1 MELRKRSYKQI
12 KYLKLKQKRI
22 FQIKNN
28 IFYFNNLLS
37 KLFLIER
44 NKYKS
49 KRLKSVYK
57 KLKKKILIVQA
68 IILKINTNIQQN
80 IENAI
85 ETYVTD
91 FKRIVALNNYSDE
104 YMLVQNFR
112 DRVSNILNSNILS
125 KFLKYRSQYNF
136 DLYSYLLKPSNLLFF
151 NKLSNFFNEIRSK
164 S

>member
-112 DRVSNILNSNILS
+112 DS
-125 KFLKYRSQYNF
+125 
-136 DLYSYLLKPSNLLFF
+136 
-151 NKLSNFFNEIRSK
+151 
-164 S
+164 

>member
-57 KLKKKILIVQA
+57 KLKKK
-68 IILKINTNIQQN
+68 
-80 IENAI
+80 
-85 ETYVTD
+85 Y
-91 FKRIVALNNYSDE
+91 
-104 YMLVQNFR
+104 
-112 DRVSNILNSNILS
+112 
-125 KFLKYRSQYNF
+125 
-136 DLYSYLLKPSNLLFF
+136 
-151 NKLSNFFNEIRSK
+151 
-164 S
+164 